1 KISKLPFS
9 SVKTVVVA
17 GVVVI
22 LTLANGSFV
31 ASKRTLP
38 VKVPFALPS
47 ITSSLQ
53 LIKISE
59 RKVIIKKYIDFIF
72 YKIYCCYLPRYICIP
87 MPYCKKLSFL
97 LPDIISSQSSLKPMW
112 YLPKPLMPT
121 FLDTKYSK
129 PTPTCDLNC
138 IFLRGVSIS
147 LIDPTLAEKYGVILF
162 NCNSRYFKL
171 SSRDINCDVNYLSS
185 AQSLFPYED

>member
-1 KISKLPFS
+1 FVGAIRVGTVGGEFKDSSVTISKTICTFCSNSIMLIAWYSVTYPLSSARTEKSPRGKLPKISKLPFS

-87 MPYCKKLSFL
+87 MPYC
-97 LPDIISSQSSLKPMW
+97 
-112 YLPKPLMPT
+112 
-121 FLDTKYSK
+121 
-129 PTPTCDLNC
+129 
-138 IFLRGVSIS
+138 
-147 LIDPTLAEKYGVILF
+147 
-162 NCNSRYFKL
+162 
-171 SSRDINCDVNYLSS
+171 
-185 AQSLFPYED
+185 